1 MNCWKVAA
9 SVIISLSITWYIIT
23 RQYEVNYKCEI
34 MDRDGDVC
42 EVFCSSY
49 WHVIRKTLQCSD
61 GYVVK
66 YAGNMLQIVPD
77 VEFTYLV
84 YISTVST
91 IVVMIMIA
99 CSIPTELDF
108 N

>member
-1 MNCWKVAA
+1 MKCWKVVA
-9 SVIISLSITWYIIT
+9 SVVISLYITWYVVT
-23 RQYEVNYKCEI
+23 SQYEVNYKCEI

-66 YAGNMLQIVPD
+66 YAGDMLQIVPD

-84 YISTVST
+84 YVSTVCT
-91 IVVMIMIA
+91 IVAMLLVVY
-99 CSIPTELDF
+99 SIPTELPF